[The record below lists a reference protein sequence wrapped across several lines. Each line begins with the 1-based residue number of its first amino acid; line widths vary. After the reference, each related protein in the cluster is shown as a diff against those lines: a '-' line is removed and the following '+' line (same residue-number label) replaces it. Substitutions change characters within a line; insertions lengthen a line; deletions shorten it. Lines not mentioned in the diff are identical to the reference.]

1 MPLPPNDR
9 GGRYRARRLGS
20 LLTIGINAFLVGAF
34 LLLAAPA
41 HAGSVEQFVL
51 DFNQRLSSELG
62 PTDLS
67 EADRRTRF
75 AALLDEYLDLNAAS
89 ALMLGP
95 RWGKASA
102 EERAQFCAAFR
113 DYLIHNFASRIHG
126 AGARRLQITGVVLD
140 GPNATV
146 SSEFSTDH
154 IGALSVDWRLAMGGD
169 ATWRLSNV
177 TVAGL
182 SMAAVMRAQFDAVP
196 DQNGAGLPP
205 LVSLLREQ
213 QRGQ

>member
-1 MPLPPNDR
+1 MRLPSNDR
-9 GGRYRARRLGS
+9 SGRHGAWRLGS
-20 LLTIGINAFLVGAF
+20 LLTIGINAFLVGA
-34 LLLAAPA
+34 LLVLSSPA
-41 HAGSVEQFVL
+41 RGGSVEQFVL
-51 DFNQRLSSELG
+51 DFNQRLTSELG

-67 EADRRTRF
+67 ESDRQTRF

-95 RWGKASA
+95 RWVKAA
-102 EERAQFCAAFR
+102 PQDRAQFCAAFR
-113 DYLIHNFASRIHG
+113 DYLIHNFSARIHG
-126 AGARRLQITGVVLD
+126 AGGRSLKITGLVWD
-140 GPNATV
+140 GPNVTV

-154 IGALSVDWRLAMGGD
+154 IGVLSVDWRLAMGSD
-169 ATWRLSNV
+169 AAWRLSNV

-196 DQNGAGLPP
+196 DQSGAGLTP

-213 QRGQ
+213 QRG